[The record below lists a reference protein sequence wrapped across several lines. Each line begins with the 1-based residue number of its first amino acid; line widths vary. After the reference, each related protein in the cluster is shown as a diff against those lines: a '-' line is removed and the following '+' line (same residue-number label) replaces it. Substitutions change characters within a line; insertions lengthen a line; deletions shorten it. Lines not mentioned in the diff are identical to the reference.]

1 MFRKICRLRAA
12 GFYRGARPH
21 PSAGRDGENESCKKI
36 SCANETEN
44 EYEASKTIKEKQKAE
59 KAQTKSRPAISRT
72 AYVFPTGY
80 LI

>member
-1 MFRKICRLRAA
+1 LFRKTCRLRAA

-44 EYEASKTIKEKQKAE
+44 ECEASKTIKQKAE
-59 KAQTKSRPAISRT
+59 KAQTKSRPANCRT